1 MGAWRKAA
9 MMAAVLAVLAGCASH
24 GYGPSEE
31 WRLRKLEEHALAAD
45 EEAMRKAER
54 LQSLENDLNARM
66 SGLESRTDG
75 LDKSQADLDAR
86 FADLVRT
93 LEPMAAEPARPS
105 AMAPARP
112 AEKMAAKAAP
122 APARPGAGE
131 QAEYDKALAA
141 LRAGKPEEARKRFE
155 AFASSW
161 PGSGLVPNALYWI
174 GESHYNQ
181 DRFADAVI
189 SFRKVHQDHPKH
201 AKAAAALLKMG
212 MSYQKLGDVQNARF
226 YWEALVQDYGGSEP
240 AALARKLLSAI
251 AK

>member
-9 MMAAVLAVLAGCASH
+9 MVAAVLAVLAGCASH

-54 LQSLENDLNARM
+54 LQSLENDLNARTA
-66 SGLESRTDG
+66 GLESRMDG

-86 FADLVRT
+86 FADLVRVP
-93 LEPMAAEPARPS
+93 ESMPAAPAA

-112 AEKMAAKAAP
+112 AEKMAAKAAL

-141 LRAGKPEEARKRFE
+141 LRAGKPEEGRKRFE
-155 AFASSW
+155 AFVSSW
-161 PGSGLVPNALYWI
+161 PESGLVPNALYWI

-181 DRFADAVI
+181 DRFAEAVI

-212 MSYQKLGDVQNARF
+212 MSYQKLGDAQNARF

>member
-54 LQSLENDLNARM
+54 LQSLEDDLNARM
-66 SGLESRTDG
+66 AGMESRMDG
-75 LDKSQADLDAR
+75 QDKSLADLDAR
-86 FADLVRT
+86 FAALARAPESTAAPAASV
-93 LEPMAAEPARPS
+93 AAEPARPV
-105 AMAPARP
+105 
-112 AEKMAAKAAP
+112 EKMTAKAAP

-131 QAEYDKALAA
+131 QAEYDKALAV
-141 LRAGKPEEARKRFE
+141 LRAGKPEEGRKRFE
-155 AFASSW
+155 AFVSSW
-161 PGSGLVPNALYWI
+161 PRSGLVPNALYWI

-189 SFRKVHQDHPKH
+189 SFRKVHQDHPRH

-226 YWEALVQDYGGSEP
+226 YWEALVQDYAGSEP